1 MLQREK
7 EIIRQKP
14 ALDLE
19 AQTKVFR
26 EDVFKR
32 RNRIKKS
39 ASH

>member
-7 EIIRQKP
+7 ETIRQKP
-14 ALDLE
+14 ALDLK

-39 ASH
+39 ARH